1 MAVAYGLNDPSVKIT
16 ETPFALY
23 DMQGGVKKKKKKK
36 KKKKT
41 GLSSLSMLNEEI
53 NVAPSQTTQDDSL
66 LP

>member
-1 MAVAYGLNDPSVKIT
+1 MAVAYGLNDPNVKIT
-16 ETPFALY
+16 ETPSALY

-36 KKKKT
+36 KKT
-41 GLSSLSMLNEEI
+41 GLSSLSMLKGEI